1 MKKLLVIL
9 IAIFI
14 LIQFI
19 PANLPDISDNN
30 PYDLLLSA
38 NVPAD
43 ISKILKASC
52 YDCHSNETVYPW
64 YSYVAPV
71 SFLVSRD
78 TREGRKKLNFSNWRK
93 LSKVKKA
100 KYLDE
105 IIDEVTE
112 GDMPMLI
119 YPITHPDAKLSE
131 KDRESIN
138 IWAENYAD
146 SLFED

>member
-1 MKKLLVIL
+1 MKKLLIIL
-9 IAIFI
+9 AAILI

-19 PANLPDISDNN
+19 PANLPDTSNNN
-30 PYDLLLSA
+30 PDDLLLSTK
-38 NVPAD
+38 VPAD
-43 ISKILKASC
+43 VAKMLKTSC

-64 YSYVAPV
+64 YSYVAPI

-78 TREGRKKLNFSNWRK
+78 TREGRKKLNLSDWKN

-112 GDMPMLI
+112 GDMPMVI

-131 KDRESIN
+131 KDRESIST
-138 IWAENYAD
+138 WAENYAD

>member
-30 PYDLLLSA
+30 PNDLLLSA

-43 ISKILKASC
+43 ISKMLKASC

-78 TREGRKKLNFSNWRK
+78 TREGRKKLNFSNWKK